1 MFGSD
6 GNFLSLFGPRGT
18 LLRYMVF
25 DAAKGEVY
33 GSDYENHKVRV
44 YTMTGEALRAHGKYG
59 TALNECW
66 FPYGLALMKDGKV
79 AVAERENHRI
89 TVLKI

>member
-1 MFGSD
+1 MH
-6 GNFLSLFGPRGT
+6 
-18 LLRYMVF
+18 
-25 DAAKGEVY
+25 
-33 GSDYENHKVRV
+33 GSDYKNHKVRV